1 MFLGLMDEDMKDF
14 GKMVNSMVKE
24 SIIIRKGEERKAS
37 GMKERESD
45 GLMNLKLLLSEL
57 INEKIF
63 YFF

>member
-1 MFLGLMDEDMKDF
+1 MKDF